1 MKMMLVLGR
10 TMVRS
15 TTILLLL
22 LLLVFFMMLFFG
34 AFAWFG
40 ERGVYN
46 PHLQQYLRKDG
57 APTPFLGIPDAMY
70 WCMATM
76 TTVGYGDLFPIG
88 DFGRITGIIAM
99 LSGTVILSL
108 PITVIGATFSEE
120 YQEQQR
126 IAERQRR
133 LNAHNLKIGLTK
145 LKTGSFER
153 MKEGTMRRINIIRKG
168 VDDSAM
174 KKPPKDAPITY
185 TTPGLVE
192 CEWLLEEYRDTVVN
206 DVKAMLAKGEADL
219 MRMSRKCLIHSRVLS
234 VTDDGVPV
242 KLGAPSAGSSRSLL
256 DLQTSA
262 QVDAALTELE
272 EELTQPRESETDI
285 PSRRVRRT

>member
-1 MKMMLVLGR
+1 
-10 TMVRS
+10 
-15 TTILLLL
+15 
-22 LLLVFFMMLFFG
+22 MLFFG
-34 AFAWFG
+34 AFAWVG

-46 PHLQQYLRKDG
+46 PHLQQYLRIDG
-57 APTPFLGIPDAMY
+57 SPTPFLGIPDAMY

-126 IAERQRR
+126 IAERRRR

-145 LKTGSFER
+145 PKTSSLAR
-153 MKEGTMRRINIIRKG
+153 MKESSMRRINIIRKG
-168 VDDSAM
+168 SDDAAL
-174 KKPPKDAPITY
+174 KKPPKDAPVQY
-185 TTPGLVE
+185 NTPGVVE
-192 CEWLLEEYRDTVVN
+192 CEWLLEEYRETVVN

-219 MRMSRKCLIHSRVLS
+219 MRMSRKCLIHSRVLA
-234 VTDDGVPV
+234 VTDEGVPV
-242 KLGAPSAGSSRSLL
+242 QLGAGAGSSRGFLG
-256 DLQTSA
+256 LQTSE
-262 QVDAALTELE
+262 QVDAALNELDEELE
-272 EELTQPRESETDI
+272 GKAADEI
-285 PSRRVRRT
+285 PSRRVRRP

>member
-1 MKMMLVLGR
+1 
-10 TMVRS
+10 
-15 TTILLLL
+15 
-22 LLLVFFMMLFFG
+22 
-34 AFAWFG
+34 
-40 ERGVYN
+40 
-46 PHLQQYLRKDG
+46 
-57 APTPFLGIPDAMY
+57 
-70 WCMATM
+70 M

-145 LKTGSFER
+145 LKTSSFER

-256 DLQTSA
+256 GLQTSA
-262 QVDAALTELE
+262 QVDAALKEVE
-272 EELTQPRESETDI
+272 EELTQPRESESDI
-285 PSRRVRRT
+285 PSRRVRRP